1 MYELDAEEQDLLTS
15 VEAGEWQSVTNLAEE
30 IERYRGYAQAHN
42 AESIYLQVPTDDFQA
57 LQSLANKTGVSL
69 SVLMANILH
78 RFIEHE
84 VTPHS

>member
-15 VEAGEWQSVTNLAEE
+15 VEAGEWQSVINLAEE
-30 IERYRGYAQAHN
+30 VERYRGYARVN
-42 AESIYLQVPTDDFQA
+42 NSESIYLHISTDDFQA
-57 LQSLANKTGVSL
+57 LQSLASKTGMSL
-69 SVLMANILH
+69 SALMSNVLH